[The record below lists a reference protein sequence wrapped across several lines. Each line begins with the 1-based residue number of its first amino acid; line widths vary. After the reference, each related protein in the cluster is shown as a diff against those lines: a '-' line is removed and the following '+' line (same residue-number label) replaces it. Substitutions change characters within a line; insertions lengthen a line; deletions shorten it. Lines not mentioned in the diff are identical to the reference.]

1 MTPPRSS
8 AAGTVTDP
16 ILAAGVVLWA
26 SGEKGPKFLLLQNS
40 NHQTWGLS
48 KGHRDGQEG
57 LLETALRETQE
68 ETGYELT
75 EKHLLPDFADTSI
88 YQHKPDLW
96 KRVVTFLSA
105 HPVIPAEL
113 VISTEHCDFAWLELP
128 AALKAVQFPALQRT
142 LSRAAIR
149 LKKLQAEGPCP
160 NRS

>member
-16 ILAAGVVLWA
+16 ILAAGVILWT
-26 SGEKGPKFLLLQNS
+26 SGEKGPKFLVLQNS
-40 NHQTWGLS
+40 DHQTWGLS

-75 EKHLLPDFADTSI
+75 EQHLLPDFADASI
-88 YQHKPDLW
+88 YQHKPMLW

-105 HPVIPAEL
+105 HPVDPANL
-113 VISTEHCDFAWLELP
+113 VISTEHCNFAWLELP
-128 AALKAVQFPALQRT
+128 AALSTVQFPALQRT
-142 LSRAAIR
+142 LSRAATR
-149 LKKLQAEGPCP
+149 LKELQAKEPCLR
-160 NRS
+160 RS